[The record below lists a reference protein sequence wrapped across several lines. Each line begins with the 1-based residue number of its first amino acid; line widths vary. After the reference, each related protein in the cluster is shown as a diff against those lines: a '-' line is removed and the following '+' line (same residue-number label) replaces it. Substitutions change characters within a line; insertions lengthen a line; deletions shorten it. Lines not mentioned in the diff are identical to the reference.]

1 MTTAS
6 ELAFDHLGSNT
17 MAAPPQLQSAS
28 LSADLKSLVVS
39 AKNLYKAKLGP
50 FAKDHLPI
58 AFITAAPGRVN
69 LIGEHVDY
77 AGGFVLP
84 LAIAKYT
91 VVYGTG
97 HLVAG
102 EGRAPTHARIRVV
115 STNFPDSPVEERDLT
130 ASNKYAPPSEDDTK
144 SWVNYVSGVVAQ
156 YMPDIPLEGYHLDL
170 CMAFAS
176 NIPLGAGLS
185 SSASLEVA
193 TAVFVEQF
201 LKDFCF
207 SSASNQDRRPVE
219 RALRCQRAEN
229 EWAHSPCGIM
239 DQLASSCAEEGHFLF
254 IDCQSLEITQVPMKK
269 DANDKPT
276 LLVCNSHVAHDIADS
291 EYGDRRRELNDCLD
305 AMQQIPLYH
314 VGGMRDATLQ
324 DVEQTKG
331 NCEDVAFRRG
341 KHYVTE
347 NTRTKECKI
356 SLRLGVWERVG
367 KLMNESHESLKSDYE
382 VSCEEIDL
390 LVETAQKVE
399 GVFGSRMT
407 GGGFGGCTVTLVKR
421 DNVDDVIKSMQEA
434 FKAKYNKDIDCFITL
449 PVGGAAV
456 LAADSDCVP

>member
-1 MTTAS
+1 M
-6 ELAFDHLGSNT
+6 
-17 MAAPPQLQSAS
+17 APPQLQSAS
-28 LSADLKSLVVS
+28 LSADLKNLVAA
-39 AKNLYKAKLGP
+39 AKTLYKAKMGA
-50 FAKDHLPI
+50 FVKDHSPI

-84 LAIAKYT
+84 LAIDKYT

-102 EGRAPTHARIRVV
+102 EGRAPTHARIRMV
-115 STNFPDSPVEERDLT
+115 SSSFPDGPVEERELT
-130 ASNKYAPPSEDDTK
+130 ASNNYEPPSEDDPASK
-144 SWVNYVSGVVAQ
+144 SWVNYVCGVLAQ
-156 YMPDIPLEGYHLDL
+156 YMVDFPNEGYRLDL
-170 CMAFAS
+170 CMSVAS
-176 NIPLGAGLS
+176 NVPLGAGLS

-201 LKDFCF
+201 VKDYAF
-207 SSASNQDRRPVE
+207 SSAEGNHKDKPEVE
-219 RALRCQRAEN
+219 RAVRCQKAEN

-239 DQLASSCAEEGHFLF
+239 DQLASSCAQEGNFLF
-254 IDCQSLEITQVPMKK
+254 IDCQSLEIVQVPMKK
-269 DANDKPT
+269 DVNDKPT
-276 LLVCNSHVAHDIADS
+276 ILVCNSGVAHDIADS

-314 VGGMRDATLQ
+314 VGSMRDATLQ

-331 NCEDVAFRRG
+331 RCEDVAFRRG

-367 KLMNESHESLKSDYE
+367 KLMNESHESLKTDFE

-399 GVFGSRMT
+399 GVFGSRIT

-421 DNVDDVIKSMQEA
+421 ENVDDVIKAMKDA
-434 FKAKYNKDIDCFITL
+434 FKEKYDKDIDCFMTL
-449 PVGGAAV
+449 PTAGACV
-456 LAADSDCVP
+456 LAADSDCKPN